1 MQPDQDGRR
10 FCIFDKNL
18 KEYRE
23 LQYRDIVILLRTTK
37 NWSEVFM
44 EELREMGIPAFAD
57 TGTGFFKTSE
67 VQVVLS
73 LLQVIDNPLQDIL
86 LAVLRSPIVG
96 FTTGELAELRLA
108 DRKADIIMPCA
119 N

>member
-1 MQPDQDGRR
+1 
-10 FCIFDKNL
+10 
-18 KEYRE
+18 
-23 LQYRDIVILLRTTK
+23 
-37 NWSEVFM
+37 M

-73 LLQVIDNPLQDIL
+73 LLQVIDNPLQDIPL

-108 DRKADIIMPCA
+108 DRKADIYHALCKLAQGAGNESESLACERADPDVPDSGGKGA
-119 N
+119 GRGP